1 MVYIKKQINH
11 IRRFAKRET
20 AQVQINF
27 MFSKSIQ
34 DRETP
39 MIIGVPKEI
48 HPGERR
54 VAIVPSTIG
63 QLKKL
68 GYEVIIEKGAGI
80 LANFPDNLYQ
90 DAGAELIE
98 KAAEIWE
105 KSDLVIKIRAP
116 EMHPKLKKH
125 EASLLKKE
133 SCLIAM
139 LDPSRNKALVKK
151 LAGTGGTS
159 LSTDAIPRISRAQS
173 MDVLSSMANISGY
186 RAMVEAAHFFGRL
199 LSGQITAAGK
209 IPPAKVLVIG
219 AGVAGLSAIGTAK
232 NLGAIVRS
240 FDTRPAVKDEV
251 KSMGAEFLEL
261 EFDEEGEGTGGYAK
275 VMSKEFIEA
284 EMTLFGQ
291 QAQDVDI
298 IITTAAI
305 PGKKAPKL
313 ITEEMV
319 QSMRPGSVIVDLA
332 SESGGNCELTKPGEL
347 VQAHGVFI
355 VGFTD
360 LPSRL
365 PTQSSQLY
373 SNNMLKL
380 IQHFGEAAT
389 CQLDLEDEITRAITV
404 SHLGE
409 ITWPPP
415 APKQP
420 PPQPAAVKPP
430 PIETPKVK
438 ETPQVQEMPG
448 LSSSAKIMRW
458 VGLGIGALLMV
469 LIGFSGSSDFLTHI
483 TVFALACFVGYMVI
497 WNVTPALH
505 TPLMSVTNAISGI
518 IVIGGLIS
526 FELNP
531 WLSGIAVFIATINIF
546 GGFFVTRRMLEMF
559 HK

>member
-1 MVYIKKQINH
+1 
-11 IRRFAKRET
+11 
-20 AQVQINF
+20 
-27 MFSKSIQ
+27 
-34 DRETP
+34 
-39 MIIGVPKEI
+39 
-48 HPGERR
+48 
-54 VAIVPSTIG
+54 
-63 QLKKL
+63 
-68 GYEVIIEKGAGI
+68 
-80 LANFPDNLYQ
+80 
-90 DAGAELIE
+90 
-98 KAAEIWE
+98 
-105 KSDLVIKIRAP
+105 
-116 EMHPKLKKH
+116 
-125 EASLLKKE
+125 
-133 SCLIAM
+133 
-139 LDPSRNKALVKK
+139 
-151 LAGTGGTS
+151 
-159 LSTDAIPRISRAQS
+159 

-261 EFDEEGEGTGGYAK
+261 EFTEEGEGTGGYAK
-275 VMSKEFIEA
+275 SMSKEFIEA

-313 ITEEMV
+313 ITEKMV

-332 SESGGNCELTKPGEL
+332 AESGGNCALTKPGDL
-347 VQAHGVFI
+347 VREYGVFI

-380 IQHFGEAAT
+380 IQHFGKAET
-389 CQLDLEDEITRAITV
+389 CKLDLEDEITRAITV
-404 SHLGE
+404 SHQGE

-415 APKQP
+415 EPKQP
-420 PPQPAAVKPP
+420 PPQQVSAKPQ
-430 PIETPKVK
+430 PIEPQKVEPSLK
-438 ETPQVQEMPG
+438 DPEMSG
-448 LSSSAKIMRW
+448 LSSSGRIIRW
-458 VGLGIGALLMV
+458 MGLGLGALLMV

-526 FELNP
+526 FDVNP

>member
-1 MVYIKKQINH
+1 
-11 IRRFAKRET
+11 
-20 AQVQINF
+20 
-27 MFSKSIQ
+27 
-34 DRETP
+34 

-90 DAGAELIE
+90 DAGAEVIE
-98 KAAEIWE
+98 NASEIWD

-116 EMHPKLKKH
+116 AMQPKLKKH

-332 SESGGNCELTKPGEL
+332 AESGGNCELTKPGEL
-347 VQAHGVFI
+347 VQAQGVFI

-380 IQHFGEAAT
+380 IQHIGEAAT

-430 PIETPKVK
+430 PIEPPKA
-438 ETPQVQEMPG
+438 EESPQVQEMPG

-458 VGLGIGALLMV
+458 AGLGIGALLMV

>member
-1 MVYIKKQINH
+1 
-11 IRRFAKRET
+11 
-20 AQVQINF
+20 
-27 MFSKSIQ
+27 
-34 DRETP
+34 

-48 HPGERR
+48 HSGERR

-68 GYEVIIEKGAGI
+68 GYEVIVEKGAGV
-80 LANFPDNLYQ
+80 LANFPDNLYE
-90 DAGAELIE
+90 DAGAELVE
-98 KAAEIWE
+98 KPLDIW
-105 KSDLVIKIRAP
+105 KRADLMIKIRAP
-116 EMHPKLKKH
+116 EMHQQLKKH
-125 EASLLKKE
+125 EASLLREE
-133 SCLIAM
+133 STLIAM
-139 LDPSRNKALVKK
+139 LDPSRNKPLVKK
-151 LAGTGGTS
+151 LAGTGGTA

-261 EFDEEGEGTGGYAK
+261 EFSEEGDGTGGYAK

-305 PGKKAPKL
+305 PGKKAPIL
-313 ITEEMV
+313 ITKEMV

-332 SESGGNCELTKPGEL
+332 AESGGNCALTKPGEL
-347 VQAHGVFI
+347 AQEHGVFI

-380 IQHFGEAAT
+380 IRHFGEVENIN
-389 CQLDLEDEITRAITV
+389 LDMQDEITRSIV
-404 SHLGE
+404 VCHQNE

-415 APKQP
+415 EPKQP
-420 PPQPAAVKPP
+420 IPQPVVEKTKPVDP
-430 PIETPKVK
+430 QNFEKVASEK
-438 ETPQVQEMPG
+438 EQAG
-448 LSSSAKIMRW
+448 ISSSGKMLRW
-458 VGLGIGALLMV
+458 IGLGIGAFLMI
-469 LIGFSGSSDFLTHI
+469 LMGFSGSSDFLTHI
-483 TVFALACFVGYMVI
+483 TVFALACFVGYMVV

-526 FELNP
+526 FDVNP

-546 GGFFVTRRMLEMF
+546 GGFSVTRRMLEMF
-559 HK
+559 RK

>member
-1 MVYIKKQINH
+1 
-11 IRRFAKRET
+11 
-20 AQVQINF
+20 
-27 MFSKSIQ
+27 
-34 DRETP
+34 

-98 KAAEIWE
+98 NAAEIWE

-151 LAGTGGTS
+151 LAGSGGTS

-332 SESGGNCELTKPGEL
+332 AESGGNCELTKPGEL

-420 PPQPAAVKPP
+420 PLQPAAVKPP
-430 PIETPKVK
+430 PIEPPKAE
-438 ETPQVQEMPG
+438 ETQQPQEMPG

-458 VGLGIGALLMV
+458 ACLGIGALLMV
-469 LIGFSGSSDFLTHI
+469 LIGISGSSDFLTHI

>member
-1 MVYIKKQINH
+1 MNLNH
-11 IRRFAKRET
+11 NR
-20 AQVQINF
+20 
-27 MFSKSIQ
+27 
-34 DRETP
+34 DRNST

-48 HPGERR
+48 HHGERR

-68 GYEVIIEKGAGI
+68 GYEVIVEEGAGM
-80 LANFPDNLYQ
+80 LANFPDNLYK
-90 DAGAELIE
+90 DAGAEVV
-98 KAAEIWE
+98 KTAREIWQL
-105 KSDLVIKIRAP
+105 SNLVLKIRGP
-116 EMHPKLKKH
+116 ERHPVLKKH
-125 EASLLKKE
+125 EASLLRSN
-133 SCLIAM
+133 SCLICM
-139 LDPSRNKALVKK
+139 LDPSRNKMVLKK
-151 LAGTGGTS
+151 LAETGGTA

-186 RAMVEAAHFFGRL
+186 RAVVEAAHFIGRL

-261 EFDEEGEGTGGYAK
+261 GLEEDGEGTGGYAK
-275 VMSKEFIEA
+275 VMSKEFIDA

-291 QAQDVDI
+291 QAEDVDI

-305 PGKKAPKL
+305 PGKKAPVL

-319 QSMRPGSVIVDLA
+319 RSMRPGSVIVDLA
-332 SESGGNCELTKPGEL
+332 AESGGNCALTKADEL
-347 VQAHGVFI
+347 VRAHGVFI

-373 SNNMLKL
+373 SNNMLRL
-380 IQHFGEAAT
+380 ISHFGKAKDARI
-389 CQLDLEDEITRAITV
+389 DMEDEISRAITV
-404 SHLGE
+404 VYQGE
-409 ITWPPP
+409 VTWPPP
-415 APKQP
+415 
-420 PPQPAAVKPP
+420 
-430 PIETPKVK
+430 TPKEPVPQQTAAK
-438 ETPQVQEMPG
+438 TPPVEISKAEPVMPQQEQAE
-448 LSSSAKIMRW
+448 LSGSARIIRGI
-458 VGLGIGALLMV
+458 GLGLGALLLV
-469 LIGFSGSSDFLTHI
+469 LIGFSGSSNFLTHI

-526 FELNP
+526 FGVEP
-531 WLSGIAVFIATINIF
+531 WLSGIAVFIASINIF
-546 GGFFVTRRMLEMF
+546 GGFLVTRRMLEMF
-559 HK
+559 RK